1 MPKVNNTQLPDRIK
15 KRIAELEAGLEV
27 DAKHI
32 RAVLTPAQ
40 QEQLAAAWAEQQ
52 TLRKGKRAV
61 TPEQQQAL
69 GWKTIRQVRL
79 EILRLALAEA
89 ESNLTDAFADELRR
103 AEIRQA
109 RIYMDTLGAAI
120 DEGRNAVQAR
130 NQANNAL
137 TRSHLRRLDG
147 QTVGNLGLTKRDME
161 IRQLEDA
168 IKRRAESEMTA
179 EEREQAEILA
189 EHEKALNEKQRKSR
203 G

>member
-1 MPKVNNTQLPDRIK
+1 MPKVNNTKLPDRIS

-32 RAVLTPAQ
+32 RAVLTPEQ

-52 TLRKGKRAV
+52 GLRKGKRAV
-61 TPEQQQAL
+61 TPEQQQSL

-89 ESNLTDAFADELRR
+89 EINLTDAFADELRK
-103 AEIRQA
+103 AEIRQT

-120 DEGRNAVQAR
+120 DEGRDAVQAR

-161 IRQLEDA
+161 IRKLEEA
-168 IKRRAESEMTA
+168 IRRRTESDMKG

-189 EHEKALNEKQRKSR
+189 EHEKVVIEKQKK
-203 G
+203 

>member
-1 MPKVNNTQLPDRIK
+1 MPKVNNTKLPDRIS

-32 RAVLTPAQ
+32 RAVLTPEQ

-52 TLRKGKRAV
+52 GLRKGKRAV
-61 TPEQQQAL
+61 TPEQQQSL

-89 ESNLTDAFADELRR
+89 EINLTDAFADELRK
-103 AEIRQA
+103 AEIRQT

-120 DEGRNAVQAR
+120 DEGRDAVQAR

-161 IRQLEDA
+161 IRKLEEA
-168 IKRRAESEMTA
+168 IRRRTESEMKG

-189 EHEKALNEKQRKSR
+189 EHEKVVIEKQKK
-203 G
+203 